1 MDIVRNSVDRLV
13 SIGYSDAD
21 AWRIVKDFLKN
32 YYGSKELIEFIEE
45 KEKENVDK
53 VQQQSTCGKCGGLC
67 NKSGESCPKC
77 KLG

>member
-13 SIGYSDAD
+13 SIGYGDAE

-32 YYGSKELIEFIEE
+32 YYGSKELTEFIEE

-53 VQQQSTCGKCGGLC
+53 LQCKSTCGKCGRLC
-67 NKSGESCPKC
+67 DSCAKC
-77 KLG
+77 GTRCTMG